1 MNTRLLDTDVVDFLV
16 QNEHKSATD
25 IILKGSAFEG
35 VSPQQLAQQ
44 LVGRQKSK
52 KKLPTWYVNK
62 NVLFPPSL
70 NLEQT
75 SSEQTAIYKSQ
86 LVSGNI
92 LVDSTGGFGVD
103 SFYFAQQ
110 MEQVIHC
117 DLNGDLQQLA
127 KHNFKA
133 LDCKNVSS
141 FHTDGIEKALEIP
154 NVNWLY
160 IDPSRRSDTKGKVFF
175 LNDCLPNVLEIQE
188 TCFEKIKNILVKT
201 APILDISVGLLEL
214 KNVKEI
220 HIVAVH
226 NEVKELLWIL
236 EKGFEGEPI
245 IVAVNIGKQKTD
257 TIQLPLNAEKKA
269 HSTLNDVAEYLYEP
283 FSPVLKTGAFSW
295 LSEHYK
301 VDKLQVNSHLYT
313 STDLSYFPGKA
324 FKVSQVFPYN
334 KKALKSLQGANVNV
348 VTRNFKLSVAD
359 LRKKYKFKEGTNR
372 FLFFTTNLN
381 SEQIVIDC
389 HKVIEI

>member
-1 MNTRLLDTDVVDFLV
+1 MNICLLDTEVVDFLV

-25 IILKGSAFEG
+25 IILKGSPFDV
-35 VSPQQLAQQ
+35 VSPQELAQQ
-44 LVGRQKSK
+44 LVGCQKTK
-52 KKLPTWYVNK
+52 KKLPTWHANK

-75 SSEQTAIYKSQ
+75 SSEQAAAYKSQ
-86 LVSGNI
+86 LVTGDL

-110 MEQVIHC
+110 IEQVIHC
-117 DLNGDLQQLA
+117 DLNAELQELA
-127 KHNFKA
+127 EHNFKV
-133 LDCKNVSS
+133 LGCENINS
-141 FHTDGIEKALEIP
+141 FHTDGIKKALETP
-154 NVNWLY
+154 NIDWLY

-175 LNDCLPNVLEIQE
+175 LNDCLPNVPDIQE
-188 TCFEKIKNILVKT
+188 ECFEKVKNILVKT
-201 APILDISVGLLEL
+201 APILDISVGLSEL

-220 HIVAVH
+220 HIIAVH
-226 NEVKELLWIL
+226 NEVKELLWVL
-236 EKGFEGEPI
+236 EKDFIDAPKI
-245 IVAVNIGKQKTD
+245 IAVNIGKQKTD

-269 HSTLNDVAEYLYEP
+269 HCTLNDVSEYLYEP
-283 FSPVLKTGAFSW
+283 FSPVLKTGAFNW

-313 STDLSYFPGKA
+313 SENLSYFPGKA
-324 FKVSQVFPYN
+324 FKVNKVFAYN
-334 KKALKSLQGANVNV
+334 KKALKSLVGSHVNV

-359 LRKKYKFKEGTNR
+359 IRKKYKFKEGTDR
-372 FLFFTTNLN
+372 FLFFTTNAKN
-381 SEQIVIDC
+381 EQIVIDC